1 MGVIDIKLYAMN
13 AGTLALSMTNIE
25 PALKIILLL
34 VTAQEIPSALIAL
47 LLLILLL
54 VTIGYTIHRWLE
66 LVNKKKNK

>member
-1 MGVIDIKLYAMN
+1 MGAIDIKLYAMN

-25 PALKIILLL
+25 PVLKI
-34 VTAQEIPSALIAL
+34 
-47 LLLILLL
+47 ILLL